1 MKQRIVRKIKTLAEA
16 AEWRKGLRAD
26 GKKLALTNG
35 CFDLL
40 HRGHAEYLLAA
51 RESADALVV
60 LLNSDASIRRLKGPS
75 RPICEEPDR
84 AFMLAC
90 FEFVDAVVVFDSERC
105 DREIA
110 AISPDVY
117 VKGGDYTVEKL
128 DPGERAAVFGCRAEI
143 RFIPFVPGHS
153 TTTLIEK
160 SRKS

>member
-1 MKQRIVRKIKTLAEA
+1 MKQRIERKIMTLSEA
-16 AEWRKGLRAD
+16 AEWRAELRTL

-51 RESADALVV
+51 RESADALIV
-60 LLNSDASIRRLKGPS
+60 LLNSDESIRRLKGPS
-75 RPICEEPDR
+75 RPICTETDR

-90 FEFVDAVVVFDSERC
+90 FEFIDAVVVFGSERC
-105 DREIA
+105 DGEIA
-110 AISPDVY
+110 TIAPDVY

-128 DPGERAAVFGCRAEI
+128 DPGERSALSGCGAEI
-143 RFIPFVPGHS
+143 RFIPFVPGCS
-153 TTTLIEK
+153 TTALIEK

>member
-1 MKQRIVRKIKTLAEA
+1 MKNSLLEKIMTVNRAAAWRAELRKNG
-16 AEWRKGLRAD
+16 R
-26 GKKLALTNG
+26 KLALTNG

-51 RESADALVV
+51 RKSADALIV

-75 RPICEEPDR
+75 RPVCAQEDR
-84 AFMLAC
+84 AFLLAC
-90 FEFVDAVVVFDSERC
+90 LAFVDAVVVFDSERC

-110 AISPDVY
+110 SLAPDVY

-128 DPGERAAVFGCRAEI
+128 DPGERAALVGCGAEI
-143 RFIPFVPGHS
+143 RFIPFVPGYS
-153 TTTLIEK
+153 TTGLIEK

>member
-1 MKQRIVRKIKTLAEA
+1 MKQRIERKIMTLSEA
-16 AEWRKGLRAD
+16 AEWRAELRKL

-51 RESADALVV
+51 RESADALIV
-60 LLNSDASIRRLKGPS
+60 LLNSDESIRRLKGPS
-75 RPICEEPDR
+75 RPICTETDR

-90 FEFVDAVVVFDSERC
+90 FEFIDAVVVFGSERC
-105 DREIA
+105 DGEIA
-110 AISPDVY
+110 TIAPDVY

-128 DPGERAAVFGCRAEI
+128 DPGERSALSGCGAEF
-143 RFIPFVPGHS
+143 RFIPFVPGCS
-153 TTTLIEK
+153 TTALIEK

>member
-1 MKQRIVRKIKTLAEA
+1 MKQQIVQKIKTLADA
-16 AEWRKGLRAD
+16 AEWRKKLRAD

-75 RPICEEPDR
+75 RPICEEADR

-90 FEFVDAVVVFDSERC
+90 FEFVDAVVVSM
-105 DREIA
+105 
-110 AISPDVY
+110 
-117 VKGGDYTVEKL
+117 
-128 DPGERAAVFGCRAEI
+128 
-143 RFIPFVPGHS
+143 
-153 TTTLIEK
+153 
-160 SRKS
+160 